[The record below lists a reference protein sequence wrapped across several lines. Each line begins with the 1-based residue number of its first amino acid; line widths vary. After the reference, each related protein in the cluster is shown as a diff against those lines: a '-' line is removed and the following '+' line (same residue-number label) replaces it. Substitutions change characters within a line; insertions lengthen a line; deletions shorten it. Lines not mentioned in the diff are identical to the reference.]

1 MPLRKRTENSTS
13 KNMSFNEKDMWQK
26 RTEVLI
32 GKEKLDKLKN
42 SHVTV
47 VGLGG
52 VGGYVAV
59 LLVRAGIE
67 NFTLIDFDKVEE
79 TNLNRQIIATQNTL
93 GMPKTEALSQLL
105 KSINPCVNLSLINE
119 RLTKDNL
126 NRLINKDADYVIDAI
141 DSVKDK
147 TDLCDYCYKNK
158 IKIISSMGSGNR
170 FSVPEYQ
177 VLDIYKTEND
187 GLAKVMRK
195 NLKERGVKKLK
206 VVATKQQAM
215 KVDGVVG
222 SISYHPCA
230 CACVICAEVVND
242 LIK

>member
-1 MPLRKRTENSTS
+1 
-13 KNMSFNEKDMWQK
+13 MSFNEKDMWQK

-32 GKEKLDKLKN
+32 GKENLDKLKN
-42 SHVTV
+42 SHITV

-59 LLVRAGIE
+59 LLARAGIE

-79 TNLNRQIIATQNTL
+79 TNLNRQIIATQSTL
-93 GMPKTEALSQLL
+93 GMPKTEALSNLL
-105 KSINPCVNLSLINE
+105 KSINPYVNLSLTSE
-119 RLTKDNL
+119 RLTTDNL
-126 NRLINKDADYVIDAI
+126 NRLINQDADYVIDAI

-147 TDLCDYCYKNK
+147 TDLCDYCYKYK

-170 FSVPEYQ
+170 ISVPEYQ

-195 NLKERGVKKLK
+195 KLKERGVKKLK

>member
-1 MPLRKRTENSTS
+1 MC
-13 KNMSFNEKDMWQK
+13 FNEKDMWQK

-32 GKEKLDKLKN
+32 GKENLDKLKN
-42 SHVTV
+42 SHITV

-59 LLVRAGIE
+59 LLARAGIE

-93 GMPKTEALSQLL
+93 GMPKTEALANLL
-105 KSINPCVNLSLINE
+105 KSINTCVSLTLINE
-119 RLTKDNL
+119 RLTTDNL

-170 FSVPEYQ
+170 ISVPEYQ

-195 NLKERGVKKLK
+195 KLKERGVKKLK

>member
-1 MPLRKRTENSTS
+1 MLLRKRTENSTL

-59 LLVRAGIE
+59 LLARAGVE
-67 NFTLIDFDKVEE
+67 NFTLIDFDNVEE

-105 KSINPCVNLSLINE
+105 KSINPCVNLTLINE
-119 RLTKDNL
+119 RLTTDNL
-126 NRLINKDADYVIDAI
+126 ERLINKDADYVVDAI

-170 FSVPEYQ
+170 ISVPEYQ

-195 NLKERGVKKLK
+195 KLKERGVKKLK
-206 VVATKQQAM
+206 VVATKQSAT
-215 KVDGVVG
+215 KINGVVG

>member
-1 MPLRKRTENSTS
+1 
-13 KNMSFNEKDMWQK
+13 MWQK

-32 GKEKLDKLKN
+32 GKENLDKLKN
-42 SHVTV
+42 SHITV

-59 LLVRAGIE
+59 LLARAGVK
-67 NFTLIDFDKVEE
+67 NFTLIDFDNVEE

-93 GMPKTEALSQLL
+93 GMPKTEALANLL
-105 KSINPCVNLSLINE
+105 KSINTCVSLTLINE
-119 RLTKDNL
+119 RLTTDNL

-170 FSVPEYQ
+170 ISVPEYQ

-195 NLKERGVKKLK
+195 KLKERGVKKLK

>member
-1 MPLRKRTENSTS
+1 
-13 KNMSFNEKDMWQK
+13 MSFNEKDMWQK

-42 SHVTV
+42 SHITV

-59 LLVRAGIE
+59 LLARAGVE
-67 NFTLIDFDKVEE
+67 NFTLIDFDNVEE

-93 GMPKTEALSQLL
+93 GMPKTEALANLL
-105 KSINPCVNLSLINE
+105 KSINTCVSLTLINE
-119 RLTKDNL
+119 RLTTDNL

-170 FSVPEYQ
+170 ISVPEYQ

-195 NLKERGVKKLK
+195 KLKERGVKKLK